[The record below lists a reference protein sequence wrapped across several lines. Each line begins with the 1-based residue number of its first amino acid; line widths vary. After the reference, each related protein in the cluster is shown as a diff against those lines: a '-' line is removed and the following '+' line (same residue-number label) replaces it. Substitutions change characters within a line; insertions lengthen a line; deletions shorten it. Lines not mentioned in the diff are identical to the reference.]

1 MNKIKL
7 ALLLL
12 VEVCFS
18 FTLRASLALRF
29 ESRRNLLA
37 EAAAPFLFRKEAVVD
52 KEEWIEGTEVPHLSP
67 LQALERYACNE
78 VLERSRSSGPTFP
91 MAKWPDPVLRI
102 PAGPVSAWLWN
113 TDTLFTLA
121 DILRQTARQ
130 QGAVGLAAQQCGV
143 DIALIFIDSSDKK
156 QQQRKGLL
164 PPLPPVASL
173 VHHHLPNDGVFL
185 LNPRFVYRS
194 PETEMMA
201 WNEQCL
207 VMPPKFQATVLR
219 DRRVVME
226 FETLDGSTT
235 YLDVAG
241 ESARVVQHECQHND
255 GILIVDHV
263 DLDHDELVTNQM
275 RLIEHGKH
283 MENQRRA
290 FARPILEPK
299 RQIGR

>member
-1 MNKIKL
+1 
-7 ALLLL
+7 
-12 VEVCFS
+12 
-18 FTLRASLALRF
+18 
-29 ESRRNLLA
+29 
-37 EAAAPFLFRKEAVVD
+37 
-52 KEEWIEGTEVPHLSP
+52 
-67 LQALERYACNE
+67 
-78 VLERSRSSGPTFP
+78 
-91 MAKWPDPVLRI
+91 
-102 PAGPVSAWLWN
+102 LWN
-113 TDTLFTLA
+113 TNSLFTLA
-121 DILRQTARQ
+121 NFLRQTARHE
-130 QGAVGLAAQQCGV
+130 GAVGLAAQQCGV
-143 DIALIFIDSSDKK
+143 DIALIFIDSSSKT
-156 QQQRKGLL
+156 QRGRKGLL
-164 PPLPPVASL
+164 SRPPAVPSANQFLP
-173 VHHHLPNDGVFL
+173 DGVFL

-194 PETEMMA
+194 PETEMMV
-201 WNEQCL
+201 WKEQCL